1 MPLHL
6 DSIMNDKQ
14 KNDVFTW
21 VIQECMDG
29 CDSLFI
35 SEDKKYF
42 HIRNNIIDKLTNKP
56 IGKFIYTLMLGD
68 NVLEIKDIDIVW
80 DCDTTTILKFNVLR
94 DGSSDAN
101 EYYSVEVVEDGQH
114 LEIETVNRHVINGSI
129 VGTEREVF
137 ACAFPFELNVYD
149 NMDDFNS
156 WAGFESPV
164 QVGGTD
170 ITVGGFSPKFTMPG
184 RIFGDEKNSGE
195 SYSFMLGEVV
205 SFRNVEVTFGENTC
219 QFILADVDTALGVIP
234 VGMSEDVFDLEKLK
248 LGSVIAMNADIKVDL
263 AQDKDFRYNCK

>member
-29 CDSLFI
+29 CDSLFV

-80 DCDTTTILKFNVLR
+80 DNSTPTLLKINTLR
-94 DGSSDAN
+94 EGSSDSN
-101 EYYSVEVVEDGQH
+101 EYYGVEVVNEGWR
-114 LEIETVNRHVINGSI
+114 LEIETVNRHVIKEDLI
-129 VGTEREVF
+129 GTQREAFVS
-137 ACAFPFELNVYD
+137 AFPFELTVYED
-149 NMDDFNS
+149 IDAFNN
-156 WAGFESPV
+156 WAGFKAPIKI
-164 QVGGTD
+164 GDTD
-170 ITVGGFSPKFTMPG
+170 LLIHGFSPKFTMSG
-184 RIFGDEKNSGE
+184 RMFSDDSGTGGN
-195 SYSFMLGEVV
+195 YSFILGDVVDFRDVEVAFGGIEV
-205 SFRNVEVTFGENTC
+205 SFV
-219 QFILADVDTALGVIP
+219 LANLDTSLGVIP
-234 VGMSEDVFDLEKLK
+234 VGLSRETFDLRNLK
-248 LGSVIAMNADIKVDL
+248 IGSVIAMNADIKVDL
-263 AQDKDFRYNCK
+263 AKDDDFSYTYK